1 MQGGNRGK
9 LIKQIMAAS
18 ESHQQVKVTFQNY
31 DISNRDILRTFQLH
45 SFSRIKQGVKI
56 IVYLSGCGAATYDL
70 SFMKTFL
77 SRGLEVL
84 KFMSLR
90 SYIRTYNLSYY
101 WQLELDTY

>member
-18 ESHQQVKVTFQNY
+18 ESHQLVFQNY

-90 SYIRTYNLSYY
+90 SYIRTYNLSY
-101 WQLELDTY
+101 